1 MAFQKTENLEIDT
14 ARKLPTP
21 KEINEL
27 NRQFWS
33 KQTDLMDQMMAD
45 PEILK
50 IAMKD
55 IESESLRQVPVYNRK
70 SFARALETAA
80 KTKADILKTAAESFQ
95 SGFSKRGGTAPKA
108 DALQRLIVEIVQR
121 KPNITEPEL
130 LGELENKKLQGIITD
145 IDHDLNLV
153 EFRNNNDG
161 QLKKAPISGLKDR
174 LSRAKKKL
182 CKKDSR

>member
-1 MAFQKTENLEIDT
+1 MAFQIDT

-33 KQTDLMDQMMAD
+33 KQTDLMDQRMAD

-55 IESESLRQVPVYNRK
+55 IESESLRQVPLYNQK

-80 KTKADILKTAAESFQ
+80 KTKADILKTAAKSFQ
-95 SGFSKRGGTAPKA
+95 SDFSKRGGTAPKA
-108 DALQRLIVEIVQR
+108 DALQRLIMEIVQR

-130 LGELENKKLQGIITD
+130 LGELENRKSGSIISD
-145 IDHDLNLV
+145 IDNDDGFI
-153 EFRNNNDG
+153 EFQNGDQQFKR
-161 QLKKAPISGLKDR
+161 ARISGLKDR

>member
-1 MAFQKTENLEIDT
+1 MAFQKTENLEIDA

-33 KQTDLMDQMMAD
+33 KETDLMEQRMAD

-70 SFARALETAA
+70 SFAGALETAA
-80 KTKADILKTAAESFQ
+80 KTKADILKTAAASFQ
-95 SGFSKRGGTAPKA
+95 SDFSKRGGTAPTEA
-108 DALQRLIVEIVQR
+108 
-121 KPNITEPEL
+121 KP
-130 LGELENKKLQGIITD
+130 
-145 IDHDLNLV
+145 H
-153 EFRNNNDG
+153 
-161 QLKKAPISGLKDR
+161 
-174 LSRAKKKL
+174 
-182 CKKDSR
+182 